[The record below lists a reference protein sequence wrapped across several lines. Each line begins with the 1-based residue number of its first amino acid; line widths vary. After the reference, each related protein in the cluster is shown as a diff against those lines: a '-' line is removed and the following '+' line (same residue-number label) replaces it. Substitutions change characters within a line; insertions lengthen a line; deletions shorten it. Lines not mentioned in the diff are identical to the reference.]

1 MSIFTNKQ
9 KKKLNNGEPSR
20 LLQNGGGE
28 FRLKER
34 LVVLLSL
41 GKKFRSLVI
50 GEENQ
55 NLLNVKNLKKCDKYI
70 NMCYTSG

>member
-70 NMCYTSG
+70 NMCYTSE

>member
-41 GKKFRSLVI
+41 GKKFSSLVI

-70 NMCYTSG
+70 NMCYTSE

>member
-9 KKKLNNGEPSR
+9 KKKLNNGEPFR

-41 GKKFRSLVI
+41 RKKFSSLVI

-55 NLLNVKNLKKCDKYI
+55 NLRNVKNLKKCDKYI
-70 NMCYTSG
+70 NMCYTSE

>member
-9 KKKLNNGEPSR
+9 KKKLNNVEPSR

-55 NLLNVKNLKKCDKYI
+55 NLLNVKNL
-70 NMCYTSG
+70 

>member
-55 NLLNVKNLKKCDKYI
+55 NLLNVKNLNKCDKYI
-70 NMCYTSG
+70 NMCYTSE

>member
-55 NLLNVKNLKKCDKYI
+55 NLLNVKNL
-70 NMCYTSG
+70 